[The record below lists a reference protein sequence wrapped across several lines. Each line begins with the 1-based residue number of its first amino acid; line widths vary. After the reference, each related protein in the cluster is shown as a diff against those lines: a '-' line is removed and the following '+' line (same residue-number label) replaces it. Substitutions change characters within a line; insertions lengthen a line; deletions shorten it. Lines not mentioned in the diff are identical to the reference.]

1 MTKKKV
7 LEPSAFAASSGGA
20 AAAAQPAKVSSLKKP
35 SRSRILTS
43 DTELPTTGEVA
54 MSPEAQLESTSR
66 TAKPKAPRA
75 KSTAVTHRHKK
86 LEIAPVA
93 EMEPLRVESSPAPLV
108 DVVAKPA
115 KAVEP
120 SAAKAVEPGN
130 DEIAK
135 LAYSYYVARGY
146 QGGNQADDWFRAV
159 SELRAKLNP

>member
-1 MTKKKV
+1 
-7 LEPSAFAASSGGA
+7 
-20 AAAAQPAKVSSLKKP
+20 
-35 SRSRILTS
+35 
-43 DTELPTTGEVA
+43 
-54 MSPEAQLESTSR
+54 
-66 TAKPKAPRA
+66 
-75 KSTAVTHRHKK
+75 
-86 LEIAPVA
+86 
-93 EMEPLRVESSPAPLV
+93 MEPLRVESSPAPLV
-108 DVVAKPA
+108 DVVAKPAKAVEPSAA